1 MLLGEGREIAL
12 ATVIKL
18 DFTLQL
24 DNSLPG
30 KHTPGQCTGAVD
42 ADETFEGCTF
52 PADGAAGATATAYT
66 ATAAPGVAV
75 VDSTAT
81 KISYAMG
88 GVSPA
93 DDIHQLYGCQ
103 PTQDGQPGMC
113 KGLFPAVAAKFPHCS
128 FGMYGEVNNNA
139 SCSLKVHLTLTLT
152 LT

>member
-1 MLLGEGREIAL
+1 M
-12 ATVIKL
+12 IKL

-30 KHTPGQCTGAVD
+30 YSAGQCGGVVND
-42 ADETFEGCTF
+42 ADETFEGCSFNMDIATGV
-52 PADGAAGATATAYT
+52 DGGKTAQENDVGAMAPPV

-81 KISYAMG
+81 AISYAMG

-152 LT
+152 LTS

>member
-1 MLLGEGREIAL
+1 M
-12 ATVIKL
+12 
-18 DFTLQL
+18 
-24 DNSLPG
+24 
-30 KHTPGQCTGAVD
+30 
-42 ADETFEGCTF
+42 
-52 PADGAAGATATAYT
+52 
-66 ATAAPGVAV
+66 
-75 VDSTAT
+75 VDSWGPTDT
-81 KISYAMG
+81 FSYAMG

-152 LT
+152 